1 MNKKER
7 LKKQIREEIQCFM
20 EHHDVLTR
28 LEGVDWYYVEDA
40 LVELLTGDTRCRRL
54 VANLYDR
61 YCHEVDVET
70 EFELNQNQEK
80 KINELTDLYEEYL
93 VEDESWHDCLINA
106 YYEYKRRNKNDN

>member
-1 MNKKER
+1 MNKEER

-40 LVELLTGDTRCRRL
+40 LVELLTGDTSCQRL

-61 YCHEVDVET
+61 YCHEFDVET
-70 EFELNQNQEK
+70 EFELNQEK

-93 VEDESWHDCLINA
+93 REDESWHDCLMNA
-106 YYEYKRRNKNDN
+106 FDEFERG